1 MQQKKGV
8 LTVELLQKVA
18 AGDEIAFAKMFDLY
32 RPNIYST
39 ALRITGA
46 DFIAEEIAQDTF
58 LKVWLN
64 RSGLPDLN
72 NFDGW
77 LYTIAKNL
85 TFNALKGEQQ
95 EKKKRLEMVRESLEV
110 QYPQADH
117 LVQEKQFNAI
127 LEEAIARLPPKQ
139 KQTYLLIKRQEMK
152 REEVAAE
159 LQVSPETVKWNLEQ
173 AMKSIRAF
181 CLVHLEDVPRI
192 FLLYYFTKYF

>member
-1 MQQKKGV
+1 MDEVRAK
-8 LTVELLQKVA
+8 ELLQKVA
-18 AGDEIAFAKMFDLY
+18 AGDEYAFAQLFDLY

-39 ALRITGA
+39 ALRLTGEV
-46 DFIAEEIAQDTF
+46 FIAEEIAQDAF

-64 RSGLPDLN
+64 RLTLPDIV

-85 TFNALKGEQQ
+85 TFNAIKGLQQ
-95 EKKKRLEMVRESLEV
+95 EKKKRLEMVQESLTAH
-110 QYPQADH
+110 YPQTDH

-127 LEEAIARLPPKQ
+127 LEQAIARLPPKQ
-139 KQTYLLIKRQEMK
+139 KQTYLLIKKQEMK

-159 LQVSPETVKWNLEQ
+159 LQVSAETVKWNLEQ

-181 CLVHLEDVPRI
+181 CLVHLDEVPRI
-192 FLLYYFTKYF
+192 FMLYYFTKYF